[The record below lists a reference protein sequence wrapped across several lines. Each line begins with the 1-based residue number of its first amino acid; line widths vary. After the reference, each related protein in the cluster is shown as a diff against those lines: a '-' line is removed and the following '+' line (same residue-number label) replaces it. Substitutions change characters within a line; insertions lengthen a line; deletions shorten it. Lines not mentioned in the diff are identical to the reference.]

1 MNLIQSQSP
10 LEASCGTRLLLED
23 NAISSH
29 VIARHLEGLKCDKTF
44 HNLKLIGKPILGG
57 SNPWSLICD
66 KRSALCWQN
75 RLVLQIDLDID
86 RWGICD
92 NMKICVALHIL
103 VFCINK
109 IQHHVWRYDISC
121 LFGVYDISKHVWSWH
136 DKLSIYHEQKS
147 SWHASIF
154 QVRPGAAWELV
165 CEKKIL
171 YQLDQLHVS
180 SKKNPSR
187 VIFSIETGKHKVT
200 WICQS
205 PSVSIRNLT
214 WKKLT

>member
-165 CEKKIL
+165 CEKKSFTSWTSFMFPPKKIPL
-171 YQLDQLHVS
+171 VSFFQLRPANIKSLEFANLH
-180 SKKNPSR
+180 
-187 VIFSIETGKHKVT
+187 
-200 WICQS
+200 QS
-205 PSVSIRNLT
+205 P
-214 WKKLT
+214 